1 MKAIWIAV
9 LAVLIGVFFWTLCKC
24 GEIPRRKTEDDE
36 DEAEFIREW
45 KQKKERRRM
54 RK

>member
-9 LAVLIGVFFWTLCKC
+9 MAVLIGVFFWALCKC
-24 GEIPRRKTEDDE
+24 GETSHRKTEDDE
-36 DEAEFIREW
+36 DEAEFIREC